1 MSSFVADVATLRASW
16 HTARGGW
23 PKAWHDAR
31 ELIVQRRV
39 LVKTTAPGKQGDRLV
54 LCTRL
59 RLIGDTQTD
68 VLRDWLGTAP
78 AKDVVTVTEA
88 HFQAVDAAMA
98 GWNIAL
104 AMERV
109 LLRLTS
115 VIGLLIAASGLVT
128 RLMTA
133 PSLLLESWRL
143 WFGLALPL
151 LGHTVR
157 IILRWRLR
165 RLLARA

>member
-1 MSSFVADVATLRASW
+1 MSSIGADMATLRASW
-16 HTARGGW
+16 QTVHGGW
-23 PKAWHDAR
+23 SKALQDAR
-31 ELIVQRRV
+31 ELILHRRV
-39 LVKTTAPGKQGDRLV
+39 LVKTTAPVKQGDRLV

-78 AKDVVTVTEA
+78 AKDVAAAMEA
-88 HFQAVDAAMA
+88 HFRAVDAAME

-109 LLRLTS
+109 LLRLMS
-115 VIGLLIAASGLVT
+115 IFGLLVAAAGFVM

-133 PSLLLESWRL
+133 PGLLLESWLL

-151 LGHTVR
+151 LGQAAR

-165 RLLARA
+165 MLFARA

>member
-1 MSSFVADVATLRASW
+1 MSRFCADIVKLRASW
-16 HTARGGW
+16 QTVRGGW
-23 PKAWHDAR
+23 PQAWRDAR
-31 ELIVQRRV
+31 ELIVQRRI
-39 LVKTTAPGKQGDRLV
+39 LVKTSASTKQGHRLV

-68 VLRDWLGTAP
+68 VLRDWLGTTP
-78 AKDVVTVTEA
+78 VKDVTVVTET
-88 HFQAVDAAMA
+88 HFRAVDAAME

-109 LLRLTS
+109 LLQITS
-115 VIGLLIAASGLVT
+115 YIGLLIAATSFVT
-128 RLMTA
+128 RIITA
-133 PSLLLESWRL
+133 PSLLLRSWPL

-151 LGHTVR
+151 LAQVVR

-165 RLLARA
+165 ALFARA

>member
-1 MSSFVADVATLRASW
+1 MSGFGADIATLRASW
-16 HTARGGW
+16 QTAGGGW
-23 PKAWHDAR
+23 PKAWQDAR

-39 LVKTTAPGKQGDRLV
+39 LVKTTAPTKQGDRLV

-78 AKDVVTVTEA
+78 AKDVAMVTEA
-88 HFQAVDAAMA
+88 HFRAVDAAME

-104 AMERV
+104 AIERV
-109 LLRLTS
+109 LLLLTS
-115 VIGLLIAASGLVT
+115 YIGLLIAATDLVT
-128 RLMTA
+128 RLMTS
-133 PSLLLESWRL
+133 PSLLLRSWPL

-151 LGHTVR
+151 LAQSAR
-157 IILRWRLR
+157 IALRWRLR
-165 RLLARA
+165 TLLARA